1 MTDDYLR
8 RSGITTL
15 GTRIRRLFERLNGN
29 VADIYRNELGFEQRW
44 FALAML
50 LDDHG
55 PMQSGE
61 AVNLLGQSHVAIVQV
76 VRGMEKAGLL
86 ERKAHPLDG
95 RSKTL
100 HLTDEGKR
108 VIARVRDIS
117 AIVDQAALALL
128 KEASPDFLNQL
139 DALDDALERV
149 SFADRIAESA
159 KSKGVNI

>member
-8 RSGITTL
+8 RSGVTTL

-50 LDDHG
+50 LDDYG

-61 AVNLLGQSHVAIVQV
+61 AVNRLGQSHVAIVQV

-86 ERKAHPLDG
+86 ERKAHPSDG

-100 HLTDEGKR
+100 HLTDDGKR
-108 VIARVRDIS
+108 SIARVREIS
-117 AIVDQAALALL
+117 AVVDQAALALL
-128 KEASPDFLNQL
+128 QEASPDFLDQL
-139 DALDDALERV
+139 DALDDALERI
-149 SFADRIAESA
+149 SFADRISESA
-159 KSKGVNI
+159 KTKGMII